1 MRQQKLADVIAGLQ
15 AACAFF
21 SGMTRYLG
29 IDNFPAAV
37 AEPDPLHPRLT
48 SITVALTFDRI
59 GP

>member
-48 SITVALTFDRI
+48 RAC
-59 GP
+59 